1 MSVSVSVRRTAAV
14 ALAASSLLFAAACGG
29 SDSKSDKPAEK
40 DATASSAPSAPSAA
54 APAGAAKSVTE
65 AQLKAALLAANE
77 VPAGWKA
84 DPEADDSVGKADN
97 GDCQKFLD
105 LMQSQPAALGAT
117 ARQTSNFDNGGQ
129 QVFGFEADKATGY
142 LNGFDA
148 TVAKCASFNVD
159 MDGEKAPAT
168 VKPLTVDKA
177 GDEAHGYE
185 LVIDAGP
192 VKMGFDNYVVRKGAA
207 LSTFSA
213 TTKQPGAAP
222 SADFKT
228 VTATVA
234 KKLDQVIKG

>member
-1 MSVSVSVRRTAAV
+1 MSVCVRRSAAV

-29 SDSKSDKPAEK
+29 SDSKGDKSAEK
-40 DATASSAPSAPSAA
+40 DTAKSSAPSAA
-54 APAGAAKSVTE
+54 AAGGAKSVTE

-84 DPEADDSVGKADN
+84 DPEAGDSVGKADN
-97 GDCQKFLD
+97 RDCQKFLD
-105 LMQSQPAALGAT
+105 LMQSQPAALGAA

-129 QVFGFEADKATGY
+129 QVFGFDADKAAGY
-142 LNGFDA
+142 LKGFDA
-148 TVAKCASFNVD
+148 TVAQCASFNVD

-185 LVIDAGP
+185 LVIDMGP

-207 LSTFSA
+207 LSTFS
-213 TTKQPGAAP
+213 TKTKQPGAAP
-222 SADFKT
+222 AAEFKT

-234 KKLDQVIKG
+234 KKLDQAIKS

>member
-29 SDSKSDKPAEK
+29 SDSKSDKSTEK
-40 DATASSAPSAPSAA
+40 DTTTSAAPSAA
-54 APAGAAKSVTE
+54 ARAGAAKSVTE

-84 DPEADDSVGKADN
+84 DPEPGDSVGKADN
-97 GDCQKFLD
+97 RDCQKFLD
-105 LMQSQPAALGAT
+105 LMQGQPTALGAA
-117 ARQTSNFDNGGQ
+117 ARQTNNFDNGGQ
-129 QVFGFEADKATGY
+129 QVFGFDADKAAGY
-142 LNGFDA
+142 LKGFDA
-148 TVAKCASFNVD
+148 TVATCASFTVD

-185 LVIDAGP
+185 LVIDMGP
-192 VKMGFDNYVVRKGAA
+192 VKMGFHNYVIRKGAA
-207 LSTFSA
+207 LSTFS
-213 TTKQPGAAP
+213 TKTEQPGAAP
-222 SADFKT
+222 TAEFKT

-234 KKLDQVIKG
+234 KKLDQAVKG

>member
-29 SDSKSDKPAEK
+29 SDGKSDKSAEK
-40 DATASSAPSAPSAA
+40 SSASSAPA
-54 APAGAAKSVTE
+54 APAAAKSVTE

-84 DPEADDSVGKADN
+84 DPEAGDSVGKADN
-97 GDCQKFLD
+97 RDCQKFLD
-105 LMQSQPAALGAT
+105 LMQGQPTALGAA

-129 QVFGFEADKATGY
+129 QVFGFDADKAAGY
-142 LNGFDA
+142 LKGFDA
-148 TVAKCASFNVD
+148 TVATCASFTVN

-177 GDEAHGYE
+177 GDEAYGYE
-185 LVIDAGP
+185 LVIDMGSM
-192 VKMGFDNYVVRKGAA
+192 KMGFDNYVVRKGAA

-222 SADFKT
+222 TADFKT

-234 KKLDQVIKG
+234 KKLDQAVKG

>member
-1 MSVSVSVRRTAAV
+1 MSVSISVRRTAAV

-40 DATASSAPSAPSAA
+40 DTTASVAPSAA
-54 APAGAAKSVTE
+54 ARAGAAQSVTE

-77 VPAGWKA
+77 VPAGWKT
-84 DPEADDSVGKADN
+84 DPGAGDSVGKAEDR
-97 GDCQKFLD
+97 DCQKFLD

-129 QVFGFEADKATGY
+129 QVFGFGADKAAGY

-148 TVAKCASFNVD
+148 TVAKCASFTVD

-168 VKPLTVDKA
+168 LKPLTVDKA

-185 LVIDAGP
+185 LVIDTGA
-192 VKMGFDNYVVRKGAA
+192 VKMSFDNYVVRKGAA

-222 SADFKT
+222 SAEFKT

-234 KKLDQVIKG
+234 KKLDQAIKG